1 MLPLATTNNYKKNIC
16 CHRQL
21 LKIKKKKKSCH
32 RQLPNLRKKMYVA
45 ATKQHKNYDYEKMK
59 KKTRRQLPNFT
70 CCYQQHKNY
79 DKMKK

>member
-1 MLPLATTNNYKKNIC
+1 MLPPATTNNYKKNIC

-59 KKTRRQLPNFT
+59 KKPADN
-70 CCYQQHKNY
+70 YQILHVATSNTKIMT
-79 DKMKK
+79 K